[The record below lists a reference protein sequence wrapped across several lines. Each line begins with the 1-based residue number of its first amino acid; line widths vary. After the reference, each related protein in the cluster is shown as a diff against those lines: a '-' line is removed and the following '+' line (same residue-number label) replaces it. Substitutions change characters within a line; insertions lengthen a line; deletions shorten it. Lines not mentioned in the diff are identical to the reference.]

1 MSRSERLSPVIAALL
16 ARRFRALGD
25 PTRLMILDLLNG
37 GELSVG
43 DISVAVETSQQN
55 TSKHLAVLRAD
66 GFVTRRKQGTRSLY
80 GLGDPEV
87 RGICDR
93 ALKSLAAQLAELDA
107 AIGPSRP
114 AP

>member
-1 MSRSERLSPVIAALL
+1 MSSPERLSPVIAALL

-25 PTRLMILDLLNG
+25 PTRLRILDLLHS

-43 DISVAVETSQQN
+43 EISAAVEASQQN
-55 TSKHLAVLRAD
+55 TSKHLRVLSTD
-66 GFVTRRKQGTRSLY
+66 GFVTRRKLGTRSLY

-93 ALKSLAAQLAELDA
+93 ALKSLAAQLAELDM